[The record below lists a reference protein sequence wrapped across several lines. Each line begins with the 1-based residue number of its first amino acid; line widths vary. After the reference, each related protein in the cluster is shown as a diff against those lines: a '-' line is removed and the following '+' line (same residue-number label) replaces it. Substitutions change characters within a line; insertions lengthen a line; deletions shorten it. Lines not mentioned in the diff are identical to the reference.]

1 MFFRDAGALFLTKR
15 LEQFLPHSYV
25 IAISKLES
33 GMSGKIDQFLGD
45 SLGRTII
52 KLLVISFVVGVVMAA
67 MNWSPFDIFYGIK
80 DFIVRIWQ
88 QGFAALGRFGEYL
101 VLGAAVV
108 IPVFIILRILNYRK
122 R

>member
-1 MFFRDAGALFLTKR
+1 MER
-15 LEQFLPHSYV
+15 V
-25 IAISKLES
+25 
-33 GMSGKIDQFLGD
+33 MSGKLDQVLGD

-67 MNWSPFDIFYGIK
+67 MNWSPFDIFCGIK
-80 DFIVRIWQ
+80 DFIVRIWH

-108 IPVFIILRILNYRK
+108 IPGFIIMRVLNYRK

>member
-1 MFFRDAGALFLTKR
+1 
-15 LEQFLPHSYV
+15 
-25 IAISKLES
+25 
-33 GMSGKIDQFLGD
+33 MSGKLDQFLGD

-52 KLLVISFVVGVVMAA
+52 KLLVISFIVGVVMAA
-67 MNWSPFDIFYGIK
+67 MNWSPFDIFYGIR
-80 DFIVRIWQ
+80 DFIIRIWQ

-108 IPVFIILRILNYRK
+108 VPLFIILRVLNYRK

>member
-1 MFFRDAGALFLTKR
+1 
-15 LEQFLPHSYV
+15 
-25 IAISKLES
+25 
-33 GMSGKIDQFLGD
+33 MSGKIDQFLGD

-67 MNWSPFDIFYGIK
+67 MGWSPFDIFYGVR

-88 QGFAALGRFGEYL
+88 QGFAALGKFGEYL

-108 IPVFIILRILNYRK
+108 IPVFIILRVLNYRK
-122 R
+122 